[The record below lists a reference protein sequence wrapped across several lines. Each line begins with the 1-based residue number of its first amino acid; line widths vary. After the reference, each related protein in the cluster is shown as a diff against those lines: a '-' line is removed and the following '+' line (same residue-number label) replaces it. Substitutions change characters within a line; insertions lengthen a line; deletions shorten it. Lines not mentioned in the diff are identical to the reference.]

1 MNRESIKIKDK
12 EFILDCILILVILQ
26 ICRII
31 IKNILLSLLNFT
43 VININIA
50 NIISI
55 MIVGI
60 SLSMILRGNNLF
72 NPAGYRLKSLAN
84 KHDNKEIRIALAI
97 ITIIALGLAVVFKG
111 EKLLYSTLII
121 CLSSLAVPI
130 YEEMIFRQYF
140 WNYID
145 SFLKDEKKTFIIISI
160 LSVLFTIGYWDII
173 SQNLQVISSAKFT
186 VDVVFSKMLS
196 GILIAIGTGFM
207 KYKYNDLY
215 LCIFLHSIL
224 ACIIL

>member
-1 MNRESIKIKDK
+1 MNKESIKIKDK
-12 EFILDCILILVILQ
+12 EFILDCVLILVILQ
-26 ICRII
+26 ICRVI

-60 SLSMILRGNNLF
+60 SISMILRGNNLF
-72 NPAGYRLKSLAN
+72 NPAGYRLKALAN
-84 KHDNKEIRIALAI
+84 RHDNKNIRIILAVA
-97 ITIIALGLAVVFKG
+97 TIIVLGLTVVFKG
-111 EKLLYSTLII
+111 EKLFYGVLII
-121 CLSSLAVPI
+121 CLAAVAVPI

-145 SFLKDEKKTFIIISI
+145 SFLQDEKKTFIITSV

-173 SQNLQVISSAKFT
+173 SQNLAVISSAKFT
-186 VDVVFSKMLS
+186 IDVVFSKMMS
-196 GILIAIGTGFM
+196 GILIAIGTGLM

-215 LCIFLHSIL
+215 LCIFVHSIL